1 MFEMKDEYLTG
12 IDQIDQEHRR
22 LFEIAQE
29 AYELKNNEFIPDKYD
44 NISELLHELKDYTI
58 QHFQHEEAYMESI
71 QYKRMFTQKIQ
82 HQAFIE
88 KLEEF
93 NLDHLDDDS
102 DEMIV
107 EILEFLT
114 SWLVEHILENDK
126 KIGDSN

>member
-22 LFEIAQE
+22 LFEITQE